1 MTESFFEHARVV
13 RSDPATLVQF
23 TASRP
28 NSANTSPSP
37 HAGLDRQLLHTW
49 RRLGICGHNGRHRVR
64 VGCRAGQRQGGFAVL
79 GAKLLWLPR
88 ADTEVELGVRNL
100 GDKWYELS
108 EGYPM
113 PGRSWFANLNYRY

>member
-1 MTESFFEHARVV
+1 
-13 RSDPATLVQF
+13 
-23 TASRP
+23 
-28 NSANTSPSP
+28 
-37 HAGLDRQLLHTW
+37 
-49 RRLGICGHNGRHRVR
+49 
-64 VGCRAGQRQGGFAVL
+64 L